1 MSSDFRV
8 GGFGAGNPPPVA
20 LPGTAAATA
29 AAPAPSPTPP
39 QPQPQ
44 PNVPSAPDVLQ
55 QAAQRVV
62 DAMEQGG
69 NSFRFSFDKQSGMTI
84 VRVINRATGELVRQI
99 PTEEIVH
106 LAQLLR
112 QDEQRSLVDVTV

>member
-1 MSSDFRV
+1 M
-8 GGFGAGNPPPVA
+8 PPRQH
-20 LPGTAAATA
+20 TAAE
-29 AAPAPSPTPP
+29 
-39 QPQPQ
+39 
-44 PNVPSAPDVLQ
+44 PDVLQ

-99 PTEEIVH
+99 PTEELVH

-112 QDEQRSLVDVTV
+112 QDEQRSLLDVTV